1 MTERFADD
9 WHEKE
14 SRQFL
19 QEKHVYAYR
28 GKKITDVPDDDIAR
42 VCHWYCEENDLT
54 EEFFAFRDRFLAD
67 YCFCELAKGGW
78 AANGRMITGS
88 LCMEIQMAVA
98 GSIPMDSIPEYQWID
113 WEAAPDACVNCI
125 YSASL

>member
-9 WHEKE
+9 WLKKE
-14 SRQFL
+14 SRLFL

-28 GKKITDVPDDDIAR
+28 GKKITDIPDDDIAR
-42 VCHWYCEENDLT
+42 VCHWYCEENDLVD
-54 EEFFAFRDRFLAD
+54 EFFAFRDRFLAD
-67 YCFCELAKGGW
+67 YCFCELAKGG
-78 AANGRMITGS
+78 AENGRMINGS

-98 GSIPMDSIPEYQWID
+98 GSIPMVSIPEYQWID
-113 WEAAPDACVNCI
+113 WEAAPDTCANCV